1 MKTLFKVAGWLL
13 VIGGLVLGYEGFT
26 DKDLVEVMVGTNST
40 LELIIDS
47 AFGISAV
54 IVVFGLITCKKKD
67 K

>member
-1 MKTLFKVAGWLL
+1 MKILFKLAGWLL
-13 VIGGLVLGYEGFT
+13 VIGGLVLGYEGLT
-26 DKDLVEVMVGTNST
+26 NKDLVEVLVGANSK

-54 IVVFGLITCKKKD
+54 IVAFGLITCKGD